1 MYTITKRGKNKSR
14 DSGNRDPIQE
24 REKRNSHNKSKARSH
39 SNNSSV
45 AILESN
51 FSRRKQNNKRI
62 QSFRKDAS
70 GGEATNGLP
79 TCTAEHL
86 VGCAESFLQAVRM
99 GE

>member
-45 AILESN
+45 AILESTFPDIN
-51 FSRRKQNNKRI
+51 RIITEYKVSERMPRVGKQLMDYLLA
-62 QSFRKDAS
+62 QLS
-70 GGEATNGLP
+70 TW
-79 TCTAEHL
+79 
-86 VGCAESFLQAVRM
+86 
-99 GE
+99 